1 MAASLMKLSQNPFS
15 RANALDRS
23 LQAEVEN
30 LRLGLES
37 LNSEPD
43 LLNEVALCLAY
54 LSLGEHGRASLAL
67 DLVQEYRSQLDAAS
81 QHLNPARRA
90 SFDTLLRRIEAIA
103 QIQAT
108 RNALQTGM
116 QFHTALYDRSLD
128 LGGEPRISSAA

>member
-1 MAASLMKLSQNPFS
+1 MKLSQNPFS
-15 RANALDRS
+15 RPNAIDRS

-37 LNSEPD
+37 LDSEPE

-67 DLVQEYRSQLDAAS
+67 DLVHEYRSQLDSAS
-81 QHLNPARRA
+81 EHLNAVRRA
-90 SFDTLLRRIEAIA
+90 SFESLLRRIEAIA

-108 RNALQTGM
+108 RTALQTGL
-116 QFHTALYDRSLD
+116 QFHTALYDRPLEV
-128 LGGEPRISSAA
+128 GGGPRIPSAA

>member
-1 MAASLMKLSQNPFS
+1 MKLSPTPFA
-15 RANALDRS
+15 RPNAIDHS

-37 LNSEPD
+37 LNSEPE

-67 DLVQEYRSQLDAAS
+67 DLVHEFRPQLDAAS
-81 QHLNPARRA
+81 QHLNSVRRA
-90 SFDTLLRRIEAIA
+90 SFNSLLRRIEAIA

-116 QFHTALYDRSLD
+116 QFHTALYDRPLD
-128 LGGEPRISSAA
+128 LGGGSRISPAA

>member
-1 MAASLMKLSQNPFS
+1 MKLSKNPFS
-15 RANALDRS
+15 RPNALDRS

-37 LNSEPD
+37 LNSEPE

-81 QHLNPARRA
+81 LHLNAVRKD
-90 SFDTLLRRIEAIA
+90 SFDSLLRRIEAIA

-108 RNALQTGM
+108 RNALETGM
-116 QFHTALYDRSLD
+116 QFHTALYDRPLE
-128 LGGEPRISSAA
+128 LGSGSRISAAA